1 MARNNSTYRQ
11 TIKALEAL
19 QGQSERV
26 IKRLM
31 ADARTRVPGWVA
43 SEVTQ
48 VYNIKKSEIT
58 PAKVGQSKKA
68 AGSISVRGE
77 TIDGLEI
84 VYRGRVLTPTHFGM
98 TPKAPRDSYTLKA
111 EIIKGRKT
119 VLGQKQK
126 LTKKQRKALGKNF
139 RRQGTRS
146 SDHSPI
152 MLMPT
157 GAGNADKT
165 QYIPFQRKSTRRSD
179 IEAIKTVSL
188 PQMVS
193 SDRTSEAINTAI
205 NEGMQKRLEQHMK
218 ILER

>member
-19 QGQSERV
+19 QGKSERV
-26 IKRLM
+26 VKRVM
-31 ADARTRVPGWVA
+31 ADARTRVPGWIA

-58 PAKVGQSKKA
+58 PAKVGQSKKS

-119 VLGQKQK
+119 VLGQKKK

-193 SDRTSEAINTAI
+193 SDRTSEAINAAI
-205 NEGMQKRLEQHMK
+205 NEGMQKRLAQHMK